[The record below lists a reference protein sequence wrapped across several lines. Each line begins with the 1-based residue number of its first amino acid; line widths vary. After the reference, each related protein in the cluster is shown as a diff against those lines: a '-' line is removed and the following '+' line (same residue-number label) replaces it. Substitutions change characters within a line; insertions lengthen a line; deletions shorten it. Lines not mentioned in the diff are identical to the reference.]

1 MMTKS
6 SARGRPAI
14 HRRWIGFATVIGL
27 AWLSAAGQAAEPIKI
42 GMSMALTGA
51 LAGTGKAALL
61 ATQMAVEDI
70 NAKGGLLGRPLQ
82 LICYDD
88 QSNPSTVPGIY
99 TKLLDVDKVDL
110 VTSGYATNMVAPAM
124 PIVVQRGLLFVA
136 LYALAVNDQFH
147 YDRYFAIVP
156 QGTNARLEFSEGYYA
171 IALSMQPKP
180 TSVAIAGA
188 DAEFSRIAT
197 DGARENAQKLGLK
210 IVYDKS
216 YPPNTVDFAP
226 IVRAIQATN
235 PDIVYLASYPLDS
248 AGMVRAVNE
257 VGLKTK
263 MFGGGLIGLQYAA
276 VKQQLGPLLNGIT
289 SFDTYVPEPT
299 LQFPGIKEFLTRYQS
314 RAASEGADPLG
325 FYTPP
330 FAYARMQ
337 VMAQAI
343 EATKSLEQK
352 LLADYLHQ
360 TMFHTIA
367 GDMRFG
373 PTGEQPD
380 SRVLLVQYQEIEGNG
395 VEQFKL
401 PGKQVILYPPALKSG
416 EFNYPFSDIK
426 R

>member
-1 MMTKS
+1 M
-6 SARGRPAI
+6 ARFFAGGRRI
-14 HRRWIGFATVIGL
+14 IDRRWIGLAAVVGL
-27 AWLSAAGQAAEPIKI
+27 AWLGAAAQAAEPIKI

-70 NAKGGLLGRPLQ
+70 NTKGGLLGRPLQ
-82 LICYDD
+82 LIFYDD

-124 PIVVQRGLLFVA
+124 PIVVQRGLVFIA

-156 QGTNARLEFSEGYYA
+156 QGTDARLEFSAGYYA
-171 IALSMQPKP
+171 VALSMQPRP

-226 IVRAIQATN
+226 IVRGIQATN
-235 PDIVYLASYPLDS
+235 PDIVFLASYPLDS
-248 AGMVRAVNE
+248 AGMVRAVSE

-299 LQFPGIKEFLTRYQS
+299 LQFPGIKDFLTRYQS

-330 FAYARMQ
+330 FAYARIQ
-337 VMAQAI
+337 VIAQAV
-343 EATKSLEQK
+343 EATKGLEQK

-360 TMFHTIA
+360 TTFHTIA

-380 SRVLLVQYQEIEGNG
+380 SRVLLVQYQGIEGNG
-395 VEQFKL
+395 VDQFKL

-416 EFNYPFSDIK
+416 EFRYPFSDIK